1 MVVEELLRIPAGG
14 VSLEGMMTVP
24 EHASGLVIFAH
35 GAGSSRLSPRNTYV
49 ARILQGSGLGT
60 LLFDL
65 LTQEEDLIYRN
76 RFDID
81 LISRRMAE
89 ATMWVAESTRDRA
102 LELGYFGAST
112 GSAAALKASV
122 EVGVEIRAIV
132 SRGGRPDL
140 VMDIL
145 PEVRSPTL
153 FIVGGN
159 DPLVAEAA
167 VDIEE
172 QVQRLDR
179 VVNDVLDFSKLEA
192 GKLETREEEFDLRE
206 FLDEIF
212 AFGAARASINGL
224 EFRGTVSHSAPSC

>member
-153 FIVGGN
+153 FIVGERPARRRPQPAG
-159 DPLVAEAA
+159 VRG
-167 VDIEE
+167 VDRRRICGSLRGAGHLFEE
-172 QVQRLDR
+172 P
-179 VVNDVLDFSKLEA
+179 
-192 GKLETREEEFDLRE
+192 GKLDIVAGL
-206 FLDEIF
+206 
-212 AFGAARASINGL
+212 ASKW
-224 EFRGTVSHSAPSC
+224 FRTYLG

>member
-159 DPLVAEAA
+159 DPLVADLNRQAFEALTA
-167 VDIEE
+167 EKDLRIVEGAGHLFEE
-172 QVQRLDR
+172 P
-179 VVNDVLDFSKLEA
+179 
-192 GKLETREEEFDLRE
+192 GKLDIVAGL
-206 FLDEIF
+206 
-212 AFGAARASINGL
+212 ASKW
-224 EFRGTVSHSAPSC
+224 FRTYLG

>member
-1 MVVEELLRIPAGG
+1 MCIRD
-14 VSLEGMMTVP
+14 S
-24 EHASGLVIFAH
+24 
-35 GAGSSRLSPRNTYV
+35 TYV

-159 DPLVAEAA
+159 DPLVADLNRQAFEALTA
-167 VDIEE
+167 EKDLRIVEGAGHLFEE
-172 QVQRLDR
+172 P
-179 VVNDVLDFSKLEA
+179 
-192 GKLETREEEFDLRE
+192 GKLDIVAGL
-206 FLDEIF
+206 
-212 AFGAARASINGL
+212 ASKW
-224 EFRGTVSHSAPSC
+224 FRTYLG

>member
-14 VSLEGMMTVP
+14 ASLEGIMTVP

-49 ARILQGSGLGT
+49 ARILQHSGLGT

-89 ATMWVAESTRDRA
+89 ATVWVAESTRARA

-140 VMDIL
+140 VMDVL

-153 FIVGGN
+153 FIVGEN
-159 DPLVAEAA
+159 DAVVADLNRQAFDSLAGEKELRIVEGAGHLF
-167 VDIEE
+167 EE
-172 QVQRLDR
+172 P
-179 VVNDVLDFSKLEA
+179 
-192 GKLETREEEFDLRE
+192 GKLDIVAGL
-206 FLDEIF
+206 
-212 AFGAARASINGL
+212 ASKW
-224 EFRGTVSHSAPSC
+224 FRTYMG

>member
-14 VSLEGMMTVP
+14 ASLEGIMTVP

-89 ATMWVAESTRDRA
+89 ATVWVAESTRARA

-112 GSAAALKASV
+112 GSAAALKARV

-140 VMDIL
+140 VMDVL

-153 FIVGGN
+153 FIVGEN
-159 DPLVAEAA
+159 DAVVADLNRQAFDALAGEKELRIVEGAGHLF
-167 VDIEE
+167 EE
-172 QVQRLDR
+172 P
-179 VVNDVLDFSKLEA
+179 
-192 GKLETREEEFDLRE
+192 GKLDIVAGL
-206 FLDEIF
+206 
-212 AFGAARASINGL
+212 ASKW
-224 EFRGTVSHSAPSC
+224 FRTYLG

>member
-14 VSLEGMMTVP
+14 ASLEGIMTVP

-49 ARILQGSGLGT
+49 ARILQHSGLGT

-89 ATMWVAESTRDRA
+89 ATVWVAESTRARA

-140 VMDIL
+140 VMDVL

-153 FIVGGN
+153 FIVGEN
-159 DPLVAEAA
+159 DAVVADLNRQA
-167 VDIEE
+167 VDSLAGEKELRIVEGAGHLFEE
-172 QVQRLDR
+172 P
-179 VVNDVLDFSKLEA
+179 
-192 GKLETREEEFDLRE
+192 GKLDIVAGL
-206 FLDEIF
+206 
-212 AFGAARASINGL
+212 ASKW
-224 EFRGTVSHSAPSC
+224 FRTYMG

>member
-14 VSLEGMMTVP
+14 ASLEGIMTVP

-49 ARILQGSGLGT
+49 ARILQHSGLGT

-89 ATMWVAESTRDRA
+89 ATVWVAESTRARA

-140 VMDIL
+140 VMDVL

-153 FIVGGN
+153 FIVGEN
-159 DPLVAEAA
+159 DAVVADLNRQAFDSLAGEKELRIVEGAGHLF
-167 VDIEE
+167 EE
-172 QVQRLDR
+172 P
-179 VVNDVLDFSKLEA
+179 
-192 GKLETREEEFDLRE
+192 GKLDIVAGL
-206 FLDEIF
+206 
-212 AFGAARASINGL
+212 ASKW
-224 EFRGTVSHSAPSC
+224 FRTYLG

>member
-14 VSLEGMMTVP
+14 ASLEGIMTVP

-49 ARILQGSGLGT
+49 ARILQHSGLGT

-89 ATMWVAESTRDRA
+89 ATVWVAESTRARA

-140 VMDIL
+140 VMDVL

-153 FIVGGN
+153 FIVGEN
-159 DPLVAEAA
+159 DAVVADLNRQAFDALAGEKELRIVEGAGHLF
-167 VDIEE
+167 EE
-172 QVQRLDR
+172 P
-179 VVNDVLDFSKLEA
+179 
-192 GKLETREEEFDLRE
+192 GKLDIVAGL
-206 FLDEIF
+206 
-212 AFGAARASINGL
+212 ASKW
-224 EFRGTVSHSAPSC
+224 FRTYMG

>member
-89 ATMWVAESTRDRA
+89 ATVWVAESTRARA

-140 VMDIL
+140 VMDVL

-153 FIVGGN
+153 FIVGEN
-159 DPLVAEAA
+159 DAVVADLNRQAFDALAGEKELRIVEGAGHLF
-167 VDIEE
+167 EE
-172 QVQRLDR
+172 P
-179 VVNDVLDFSKLEA
+179 
-192 GKLETREEEFDLRE
+192 GKLDIVAGL
-206 FLDEIF
+206 
-212 AFGAARASINGL
+212 ASKW
-224 EFRGTVSHSAPSC
+224 FRTYMG

>member
-14 VSLEGMMTVP
+14 ASLEGIMTVP

-49 ARILQGSGLGT
+49 ARILQHSGLGT

-81 LISRRMAE
+81 LISWRMAE
-89 ATMWVAESTRDRA
+89 ATVWVAESTRARA

-140 VMDIL
+140 VMDVL

-153 FIVGGN
+153 FIVGEN
-159 DPLVAEAA
+159 DAVVADLNRQAFDALAGEKELRIVEGAGHLF
-167 VDIEE
+167 EE
-172 QVQRLDR
+172 P
-179 VVNDVLDFSKLEA
+179 
-192 GKLETREEEFDLRE
+192 GKLDIVAGL
-206 FLDEIF
+206 
-212 AFGAARASINGL
+212 ASKW
-224 EFRGTVSHSAPSC
+224 FRTYMG